1 MNINKREFII
11 KELMTPDFISQASNC
26 IILEELEET
35 GRSELQVHLISK
47 ESLCIKNVDK
57 KHTEIYFFNKEK
69 GKSLFKRVDH
79 IIYEH
84 LSQNNWK
91 LHLIE
96 MKSSVGFEKWIE
108 IKGKFRA
115 SYLLAQ
121 GIASMLE
128 MNIAK
133 TCLYTTYERVDL
145 KQPSST
151 MPTGR
156 RPLVGVPQIK
166 PVEEWSG
173 GKCGLNFGVRMA
185 FQHTPVQMIRNEDK
199 ILTGTLTI

>member
-1 MNINKREFII
+1 MNINKREFVMN
-11 KELMTPDFISQASNC
+11 ELMIPDFISKSSDC
-26 IILEELEET
+26 IILEEKEDD
-35 GRSELQVHLISK
+35 GKSELQVHLISK
-47 ESLCIKNVDK
+47 ENLCIKNVDK
-57 KHTEIYFFNKEK
+57 KHTEIHFFYE
-69 GKSLFKRVDH
+69 GKSMFKRVDH
-79 IIYEH
+79 IIYEN
-84 LSQNNWK
+84 LSENNWK

-128 MNIAK
+128 MNIAE

-185 FQHTPVQMIRNEDK
+185 FQHTPVQMVRNEDK

>member
-128 MNIAK
+128 MNIAE

>member
-1 MNINKREFII
+1 
-11 KELMTPDFISQASNC
+11 MTPDFISQASNC

-185 FQHTPVQMIRNEDK
+185 FQHTPVQMVRNEDK

>member
-1 MNINKREFII
+1 MNINKREFVMN
-11 KELMTPDFISQASNC
+11 ELMIPDFISKSSDC
-26 IILEELEET
+26 IILEEKEDD
-35 GRSELQVHLISK
+35 GKSELQVHLISK
-47 ESLCIKNVDK
+47 ENLCIKNVDK
-57 KHTEIYFFNKEK
+57 KHTEIHFFNE
-69 GKSLFKRVDH
+69 GKSMFKRVDH
-79 IIYEH
+79 IIYEN
-84 LSQNNWK
+84 LSENNWK

-128 MNIAK
+128 MNIAE

>member
-128 MNIAK
+128 MNIAE

-185 FQHTPVQMIRNEDK
+185 FQHTPVQMVRNEDK

>member
-1 MNINKREFII
+1 
-11 KELMTPDFISQASNC
+11 MTPDFISQASNC